1 MSGVDI
7 IIIMINVYLNGVLK
21 PATIWGTFAYHV
33 SQSFFPDVCIRCSL
47 TRNGGIDDGSDVHSR
62 SPVIKQ
68 IFVKLSEMFEDVLRV
83 CVTLSIGTQS
93 RSQRATAYS
102 HQGKVM

>member
-1 MSGVDI
+1 MSVVDI
-7 IIIMINVYLNGVLK
+7 IIIMISVYLNGVLK
-21 PATIWGTFAYHV
+21 PATTWGTFVYHV

-83 CVTLSIGTQS
+83 CV
-93 RSQRATAYS
+93 QR
-102 HQGKVM
+102 